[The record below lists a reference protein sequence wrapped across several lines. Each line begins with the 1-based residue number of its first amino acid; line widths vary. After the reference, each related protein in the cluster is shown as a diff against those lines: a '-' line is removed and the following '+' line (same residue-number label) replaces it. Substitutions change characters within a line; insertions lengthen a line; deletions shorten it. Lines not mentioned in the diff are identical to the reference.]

1 MLPTLKTMNFDL
13 EQAMNHPG
21 KALLQLKKIYEQS
34 EIVLK
39 LQKTA
44 LNQQMFDKQFTLGY
58 DNAQEIDE
66 SFD

>member
-1 MLPTLKTMNFDL
+1 MMLPTLKTMNFDL

-44 LNQQMFDKQFTLGY
+44 LTQH
-58 DNAQEIDE
+58 
-66 SFD
+66 